1 MPAVLLFAGGILFQ
15 QLFNLPFTVTGI
27 GLIVSTVLLWTS
39 KREVF
44 TRVLVVAL
52 LMGGMARI
60 GFSGLIQG
68 EKAAVFGTL
77 HNERVELIGEVAEV
91 RIFEQ
96 SVRIL
101 LSIRNGAI
109 HVYFDNHPG
118 FSVGDKVTLSG
129 QFQEL
134 KRPRN
139 PGVFD
144 YRSYYHRRDI
154 WGSLYDPE
162 VTKFEASSSWNMN
175 IFFSRSR
182 EVVSDLFR
190 DIIGGNAGALMSA
203 LIVGLREEI
212 PNVIRQDFADTG
224 VIHVLAVS
232 GLHVGYVL
240 IIILALVKIV
250 RLPYRWQK
258 WAVIF
263 CLVLYALLTGGKPS
277 VWRATLMASFYLL
290 AKIVQRDGNLW
301 NIIACTALVL
311 LIINP
316 YYIFDLGFQLSFAAV
331 ISIVFFYGYL
341 EQSLPQR
348 FRPSLI
354 ENDLLKG
361 VSGLLLVSLSA
372 QVGTL
377 PFIWGF
383 FGRIPIMG
391 IFANV
396 LIVPLVGVVVSIGF
410 ALLFFGWVPVVG
422 VAFGQAAWF
431 ISKIIFLIANL
442 FAKIPFSSIELG
454 TPEPIQL
461 LQYGAVVIT
470 VVMLMR
476 KELWHKAALAGM
488 VATNLFVW
496 SWALERKVVDIIFM
510 DVGQGD
516 GAVVRISTDEGKRTI
531 LIDAGPLVF
540 TSDAGEKVVVPVLK
554 HLGTRKID
562 LLIMSHP
569 HADHIGG
576 ASAVMD
582 AFSVNEVWD
591 TFTSYESSLYGRIVS
606 QIDERDITYRRS
618 GTGFSS
624 DQFSPVYF
632 TVLHPDSAWAV
643 TERNVNN
650 ASVVVKM
657 TYGETSF
664 LFVGDLE
671 REGDREILAYSHMLN
686 VDVLKVGHHGSITSS
701 TQPLIEA
708 VTPDIAVVSVGE
720 KNKFKHPSSEVISRL
735 KGSDVKILRTDVEGA
750 IWLKTNGRRIW
761 RYGWR

>member
-461 LQYGAVVIT
+461 FNELMGNLGLNLVSFFNSPMPAQPLGWFKEQIKKSSQMKGLKYRTVGLAADVLGEMGMSVVQLPGGEIQPA
-470 VVMLMR
+470 M
-476 KELWHKAALAGM
+476 KSG
-488 VATNLFVW
+488 
-496 SWALERKVVDIIFM
+496 
-510 DVGQGD
+510 
-516 GAVVRISTDEGKRTI
+516 
-531 LIDAGPLVF
+531 LIDAAEFNNP
-540 TSDAGEKVVVPVLK
+540 TSDSDFGMQDVSK
-554 HLGTRKID
+554 HYHLASFHQSQEAFEISFNKKKFDGLAPELQKILEYASEAENSNFFWHNTLRYADD
-562 LLIMSHP
+562 L
-569 HADHIGG
+569 D
-576 ASAVMD
+576 
-582 AFSVNEVWD
+582 
-591 TFTSYESSLYGRIVS
+591 
-606 QIDERDITYRRS
+606 
-618 GTGFSS
+618 
-624 DQFSPVYF
+624 
-632 TVLHPDSAWAV
+632 
-643 TERNVNN
+643 
-650 ASVVVKM
+650 
-657 TYGETSF
+657 
-664 LFVGDLE
+664 LFVGFHDKDL
-671 REGDREILAYSHMLN
+671 LYHLVQLYLM
-686 VDVLKVGHHGSITSS
+686 
-701 TQPLIEA
+701 
-708 VTPDIAVVSVGE
+708 
-720 KNKFKHPSSEVISRL
+720 
-735 KGSDVKILRTDVEGA
+735 
-750 IWLKTNGRRIW
+750 
-761 RYGWR
+761 